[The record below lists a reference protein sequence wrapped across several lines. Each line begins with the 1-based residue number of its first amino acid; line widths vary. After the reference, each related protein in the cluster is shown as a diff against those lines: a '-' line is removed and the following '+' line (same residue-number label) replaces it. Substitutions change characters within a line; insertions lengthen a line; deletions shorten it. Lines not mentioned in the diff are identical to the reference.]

1 MRTVHSKKAYAFDD
15 TIYNIFVNL
24 GLNACYH
31 LSDEREY
38 ELPIVFINDEETFLR
53 KATDVTGKKAKEI
66 AKNLLEIGLTKD
78 SVALT
83 A

>member
-1 MRTVHSKKAYAFDD
+1 MRTVYGKKAYGFDD

-38 ELPIVFINDEETFLR
+38 ELPIVFINDH
-53 KATDVTGKKAKEI
+53 
-66 AKNLLEIGLTKD
+66 
-78 SVALT
+78 
-83 A
+83 

>member
-1 MRTVHSKKAYAFDD
+1 MKFIYALNEDDRQELITKGFKELFSCYIGEKKAYAFDD

-38 ELPIVFINDEETFLR
+38 ELPIGIY
-53 KATDVTGKKAKEI
+53 
-66 AKNLLEIGLTKD
+66 
-78 SVALT
+78 
-83 A
+83 